1 MQGLEAVSR
10 QDGGQVLGVEAWR
23 AWHTDLGCYG
33 ASAPRCAA
41 DIAEHPPREVMW
53 SQFFTS
59 SDPPPSPTVSGR
71 GSIASSSLVLVDSVL

>member
-1 MQGLEAVSR
+1 MLLLGGVSR
-10 QDGGQVLGVEAWR
+10 QAGGQVLGVEAWR

-59 SDPPPSPTVSGR
+59 SDPADAGAVR
-71 GSIASSSLVLVDSVL
+71 SSSESTS

>member
-1 MQGLEAVSR
+1 MLLLGGVSR
-10 QDGGQVLGVEAWR
+10 QAGGQVLGVEAWR

-53 SQFFTS
+53 SQFFHFLR
-59 SDPPPSPTVSGR
+59 PRRRGGR
-71 GSIASSSLVLVDSVL
+71 QVV

>member
-1 MQGLEAVSR
+1 MLLLGGVSR
-10 QDGGQVLGVEAWR
+10 QAGGQVLGVEAWR

-53 SQFFTS
+53 SKCFHFLR
-59 SDPPPSPTVSGR
+59 PRRRGGR
-71 GSIASSSLVLVDSVL
+71 QVV